1 MLLVKGE
8 KSLAQACE
16 IERAHGRISGARW
29 RANANSAT
37 LHGIR
42 VFAG

>member
-1 MLLVKGE
+1 MKGE
-8 KSLAQACE
+8 KSLAQAFE

-29 RANANSAT
+29 RAGAISAN